1 MKKRFTTLFAAA
13 LICSCAVWGQQT
25 LTIPEPVKMSAPAW
39 NGKVKPGVGVKTILL
54 KCIGQKYAEPTIYL
68 DKWREEKG
76 LELTHKYKDAGNERI
91 PAKYNGLELN
101 SEFTGGDYPIYVYG
115 DTYDVNQ
122 TVMIITDRECQNVK
136 YSIDLSS
143 WAHGPKEVVDP
154 EYTRISVGYAMVE
167 NGILYIGHWH
177 RTFADSSQGKNGYIT
192 AIDLATMKQLWTT
205 LPLTC
210 NSSFDI
216 TGNSIVCGYGFTD
229 EPDFVYVV
237 DKTTGKRKQTIKVL
251 NGPDDIVVKGKRVY
265 VRTYSYDY
273 LFTFK

>member
-1 MKKRFTTLFAAA
+1 
-13 LICSCAVWGQQT
+13 
-25 LTIPEPVKMSAPAW
+25 
-39 NGKVKPGVGVKTILL
+39 
-54 KCIGQKYAEPTIYL
+54 
-68 DKWREEKG
+68 
-76 LELTHKYKDAGNERI
+76 
-91 PAKYNGLELN
+91 
-101 SEFTGGDYPIYVYG
+101 
-115 DTYDVNQ
+115 
-122 TVMIITDRECQNVK
+122 
-136 YSIDLSS
+136 
-143 WAHGPKEVVDP
+143 
-154 EYTRISVGYAMVE
+154 
-167 NGILYIGHWH
+167 
-177 RTFADSSQGKNGYIT
+177 
-192 AIDLATMKQLWTT
+192 MKQLWTT